1 MTFDRLE
8 LEVEGF
14 VFQSPEGK
22 YMFALAFKNASSLEM
37 ADAISEWMK
46 KIISE
51 NLPSLGVSLAELAD
65 PTSPPT
71 SGREH

>member
-1 MTFDRLE
+1 MKFDGLE
-8 LEVEGF
+8 LEVEAF
-14 VFQSPEGK
+14 VVQSPEGK
-22 YMFALAFKNASSLEM
+22 YMFALAFKNASSFEV

-46 KIISE
+46 KIITD
-51 NLPSLGVSLAELAD
+51 NLDLLGVSLAGLAD